1 MECIKYENSFTQLLK
16 CQMGEKDSRVSFG
29 LKLNMS
35 QQQVVAAKPNP
46 TEQNKTIKKAVGW
59 QSRIV
64 VCSPQ

>member
-1 MECIKYENSFTQLLK
+1 
-16 CQMGEKDSRVSFG
+16 
-29 LKLNMS
+29 MS

-64 VCSPQ
+64 ECSPQ